1 MKNDVVEQAP
11 DFIDQRTQRWLA
23 GKHDFLAGMAGKTYI
38 ITGASKGL
46 GRAIACLCARYGAR
60 VILLSRD
67 VGASQALIVQL
78 NRDYSPQEHQ
88 AFVLDLTDMSSIE
101 SVALVLQDQHINVDG
116 VFANA
121 GIAADAHA
129 ITDTGYSRTFYINH
143 IGHYALLGKL
153 MPLLAQSR
161 CRIVM
166 QSSIR
171 HRSVR
176 WDKDFSLYFD
186 ANNRR
191 FPNAY
196 ADSKFANIAYA
207 RYLDE
212 ACLARQIPLR
222 AVCAHPGYV
231 LTNINKNAHDATNE
245 ALLTSIA
252 GGMWSR
258 LVLQSI
264 QRLGLAQASLY
275 AGALPSIHAMLLTE
289 PYDYTGPDGLLGLCG
304 MPSAAKPYSAV
315 YDREVAARL
324 WQQTAA
330 FTGVHYFN

>member
-1 MKNDVVEQAP
+1 MKNAVVEQTP
-11 DFIDQRTQRWLA
+11 DFIDNRTQMWLA
-23 GKHDFLAGMAGKTYI
+23 SKHDFLAGMAGKTYI

-60 VILLSRD
+60 VVLLSRD
-67 VGASQALIVQL
+67 VGASQALILEL

-88 AFVLDLTDMSSIE
+88 AFVLDLADMSSIE
-101 SVALVLQDQHINVDG
+101 SVASVLQDQRINVDG

-121 GIAADAHA
+121 GVAADADA
-129 ITDTGYSRTFYINH
+129 ITNAGYSRTFYINH

-153 MPLLAQSR
+153 MPLLAQSH

-186 ANNRR
+186 ANNRW

-245 ALLTSIA
+245 ALLRSVA

-264 QRLGLAQASLY
+264 QRFGLAQVSHY
-275 AGALPSIHAMLLTE
+275 VGALPSIYAMILTE
-289 PYDYTGPDGLLGLCG
+289 PYDYTGPDGFLGLYG
-304 MPSAAKPYSAV
+304 LPGATKPHTAV
-315 YDREVAARL
+315 YDRQVVTKL

-330 FTGVHYFN
+330 FTGIHYFN